1 VSAITRPLIP
11 APNAIVATADP
22 LGCGWDL
29 FPGSSLRGQFVS
41 PFPLLAAVGAKIS
54 RIEIGTAIID
64 MRYKNSLEIVEETLA
79 QLV

>member
-1 VSAITRPLIP
+1 M
-11 APNAIVATADP
+11 ATPDSGEAVFRSIAN
-22 LGCGWDL
+22 LC
-29 FPGSSLRGQFVS
+29 S

-64 MRYKNSLEIVEETLA
+64 MRYKNSLEIVDETRA